1 MRSLAEALDG
11 RGVDVDVIGHGIGS
25 KAVERTPWSATALEQ
40 PVTLESEDVART
52 SVVIGPR
59 APDVVIVDHYALGEE
74 WERGIAERFS
84 GVRIVAV
91 DDLPGRTHAVDVLID
106 PNLGAPG
113 PTAIAGSSPL
123 VLAGTAFAPLDAEYR
138 TPVRLTP
145 SGPDSPNV
153 LVTLGGG
160 RSGNIARLAEAL
172 ARTADL
178 RHVGFEFV
186 VPDPAEQAEVVRAL
200 GGRSGCSVHGRVA
213 TLRPFLQRA
222 DLVIGAG
229 GTTTWQCLRLGRP
242 SVLVSLAPN
251 QVRTGRALSA
261 LGVARWVGEGGAA
274 TAVAA
279 AVVRALDDD
288 GLRRSAE
295 SYGPVL
301 VDGRGAERI
310 ALALFPPSAPPT
322 LRPVEDDDAAAL
334 LAMANDPLTRTN
346 SREGRSIGP
355 EEHLTWFRGV
365 RDSGRATFWVA
376 EVEGLVV
383 GQVRFTELDDAWE
396 LSYGLDPIGRGRG
409 WSTPMVEEGLRRL
422 RMSGRAGNVFAV
434 VHAANAA
441 SRHSLSAL
449 GFRPD
454 EQGRARAAGA
464 RLPDGFAAY
473 LLVEG
478 SLPQ

>member
-334 LAMANDPLTRTN
+334 FAMANDPLTRAELTRGSEHR
-346 SREGRSIGP
+346 SRGASHVVQRRSRLG
-355 EEHLTWFRGV
+355 ESDL
-365 RDSGRATFWVA
+365 
-376 EVEGLVV
+376 L
-383 GQVRFTELDDAWE
+383 
-396 LSYGLDPIGRGRG
+396 GRGGRG
-409 WSTPMVEEGLRRL
+409 TRR
-422 RMSGRAGNVFAV
+422 RPGP
-434 VHAANAA
+434 VH
-441 SRHSLSAL
+441 
-449 GFRPD
+449 
-454 EQGRARAAGA
+454 
-464 RLPDGFAAY
+464 
-473 LLVEG
+473 
-478 SLPQ
+478 